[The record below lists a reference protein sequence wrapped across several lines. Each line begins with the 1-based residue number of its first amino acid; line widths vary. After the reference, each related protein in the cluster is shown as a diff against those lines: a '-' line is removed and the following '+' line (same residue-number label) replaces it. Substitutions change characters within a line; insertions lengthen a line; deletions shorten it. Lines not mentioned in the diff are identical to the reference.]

1 MIIERTKNT
10 GRNVLWGMTNQV
22 IMLLLPFLIRTIIL
36 RVLGTEY
43 LGLSS
48 LFTSILQ
55 VLNLSELGFST
66 AVVYSLYKP
75 IADDDK
81 PTICAILRFYKR
93 IYKIV
98 GTVILLCGLCLLP
111 FLRFLINGSAPD
123 GINIQI
129 LFVIYLLN
137 ASVGYLFFAYQE
149 CLILAHQR
157 NDLSSKR
164 SIITRLFL
172 YGVQIVLL
180 LIFKN
185 YYLYAIILPVSTILD
200 NIIIHFTVKKYYPQY
215 KEAGDLSEEIKNRIK
230 KQVTGLLITRIA
242 ATTRNSFDNIIIS
255 SFLGLALVGTYGNYY
270 YIMSSVQ
277 AIMIILVNSMQAG
290 VGNSIAS
297 ESLEK
302 NFFDFRKISF
312 LYSWVTCI
320 ATVCMMFIF
329 QPFMRVWAGED
340 SILSTSIVILIVI
353 YFYLLAMGDVP
364 SIYINATGIW
374 WQYRIKAM
382 VESLS
387 NLVLNIVLVKYLGL
401 YGVILATVITRLLFG
416 IIWGNEILFKNYFGH
431 KNAIPFYKDH
441 IGYVVLTLISCG
453 LVYIIGVIT
462 HADFNNMNII
472 KLISCVVVPII
483 LFCVCYYRTRLFKES
498 SKHFIQLAKLVK
510 ERK

>member
-1 MIIERTKNT
+1 M
-10 GRNVLWGMTNQV
+10 
-22 IMLLLPFLIRTIIL
+22 
-36 RVLGTEY
+36 
-43 LGLSS
+43 
-48 LFTSILQ
+48 
-55 VLNLSELGFST
+55 
-66 AVVYSLYKP
+66 
-75 IADDDK
+75 
-81 PTICAILRFYKR
+81 
-93 IYKIV
+93 
-98 GTVILLCGLCLLP
+98 
-111 FLRFLINGSAPD
+111 
-123 GINIQI
+123 
-129 LFVIYLLN
+129 
-137 ASVGYLFFAYQE
+137 
-149 CLILAHQR
+149 
-157 NDLSSKR
+157 
-164 SIITRLFL
+164 
-172 YGVQIVLL
+172 
-180 LIFKN
+180 
-185 YYLYAIILPVSTILD
+185 
-200 NIIIHFTVKKYYPQY
+200 KKYYPQY
-215 KEAGDLSEEIKNRIK
+215 KEVGDLSEEIKNRIK

-242 ATTRNSFDNIIIS
+242 ATTRNSFDNIILS

-290 VGNSIAS
+290 VGNSISS

-441 IGYVVLTLISCG
+441 IGYVVLTLISCW

-483 LFCVCYYRTRLFKES
+483 LFCVCYYRTRLFKELI
-498 SKHFIQLAKLVK
+498 KHFIQLAKLVK